1 MGHKEPVCAPYVA
14 SAEGGVQGHQ
24 KCVETIQQL
33 PDNVGEAAIA
43 TDSTRL
49 SSNSTYEAVNH
60 IPCPDPAHKRVRSRK
75 KRVGTSHHQLNDA
88 RNGGTSYNNP

>member
-1 MGHKEPVCAPYVA
+1 MCSICGISRRRHI
-14 SAEGGVQGHQ
+14 QGHQ
-24 KCVETIQQL
+24 KRVETIQQL